1 MAPLVGRASTEQR
14 HQMEDTR
21 ATHNGNP
28 QLLSALHQNRH
39 RGKENE
45 RTGFV
50 EEQSAIA
57 LGWEEKST
65 PPPRRGVAPVG
76 VTDVDK
82 TSAMPAVGFPWRFPA
97 STVTVRRAG
106 RGALRQSLQRGMRHY
121 KCRHCRPARSQ
132 AEISP
137 GAPTTTGLVGE
148 LNTVS
153 TEGAEARGDL
163 VAGDPPNRLH

>member
-1 MAPLVGRASTEQR
+1 MAPLAGRAPTEQIR
-14 HQMEDTR
+14 QMEDTR

-50 EEQSAIA
+50 EEQSATA

-82 TSAMPAVGFPWRFPA
+82 TSAMPAIGFPWRFPA
-97 STVTVRRAG
+97 STVTIRPAG

-132 AEISP
+132 AGISP

-163 VAGDPPNRLH
+163 VAGDPPSRLH